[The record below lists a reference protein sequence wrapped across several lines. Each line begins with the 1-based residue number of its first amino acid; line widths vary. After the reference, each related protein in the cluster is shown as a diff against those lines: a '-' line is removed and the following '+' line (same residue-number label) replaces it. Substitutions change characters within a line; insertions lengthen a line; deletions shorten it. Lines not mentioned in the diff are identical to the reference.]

1 MSAKAIVVDD
11 RPISDPAGAD
21 AADRR
26 IAVAA
31 HEIRTPLG
39 GILALADLLL
49 AEDLSAGARGHA
61 NALKAAAE
69 HLFGLSSSLLGG
81 ARPPAPKPLDVD
93 DFLGRVAPPLAARAA
108 AKGLAFRVAR
118 APGTPDRVLADEAAL
133 RQIVD
138 NLADNA
144 LRATEE
150 GSVELLVERVSGDA
164 ESVTLRI
171 ALRDTGPGVG
181 PEPERLFAPFAQG
194 GQAPGAAGLGLAV
207 VAEIA
212 RRMGGDAMA
221 ADRPNGG
228 AEVSATLRL
237 GALDRRAANGPIRV
251 LVAED
256 NAINQRVVGTLLEHF
271 GHGFDMV
278 ENGAAAVAAVGGG
291 DYDLVLMDA
300 VMPTLDGLAATR
312 AIRAMEGPAGAIRI
326 VGLTAHAFDEDI
338 AAFLA
343 AGADAVVTKPISVA
357 ELWRAIDIGERAA
370 G

>member
-1 MSAKAIVVDD
+1 MSAKAILADD
-11 RPISDPAGAD
+11 RPAPD
-21 AADRR
+21 ADRR

-49 AEDLSAGARGHA
+49 AEDLSDGARGHA

-81 ARPPAPKPLDVD
+81 AVPAAPKPVDVD
-93 DFLGRVAPPLAARAA
+93 DFLLRVSPPLAARAL
-108 AKGLAFRVAR
+108 AKGLAFRTVR

-144 LRATEE
+144 LRATEA
-150 GSVELLVERVSGDA
+150 GSVELVVERVAGDA
-164 ESVTLRI
+164 GTVTLRI

-181 PEPERLFAPFAQG
+181 PEPEKLFAPFAQG
-194 GQAPGAAGLGLAV
+194 SGAQGAAGLGLSV
-207 VAEIA
+207 VAELA
-212 RRMGGDAMA
+212 GRMGGEARA
-221 ADRPNGG
+221 LDRPTGG
-228 AEVSATLRL
+228 ADVSVTLRL
-237 GALDRRAANGPIRV
+237 GALDARAANGPIRV

-256 NAINQRVVGTLLEHF
+256 NAINRRVVGTLLEHF

-300 VMPTLDGLAATR
+300 VMPVLDGLAATR
-312 AIRAMEGPAGAIRI
+312 AIRAMDGPAAQVRI

-357 ELWRAIDIGERAA
+357 ELWRAIDTGERAA
-370 G
+370 AV

>member
-1 MSAKAIVVDD
+1 MSAKAILADD
-11 RPISDPAGAD
+11 RPAPD
-21 AADRR
+21 ADRR

-49 AEDLSAGARGHA
+49 AEDLSDGARGHA

-81 ARPPAPKPLDVD
+81 AVPASPKPVDVD
-93 DFLGRVAPPLAARAA
+93 DFLSRVSPPLAARAL
-108 AKGLAFRVAR
+108 AKGLAFRTVR

-144 LRATEE
+144 LRATET
-150 GSVELLVERVSGDA
+150 GSVELVVERVSGDA
-164 ESVTLRI
+164 GTVTLRI

-181 PEPERLFAPFAQG
+181 SHPERLFAPFAQG
-194 GQAPGAAGLGLAV
+194 AGATGAVGLGLSV
-207 VAEIA
+207 VAELA
-212 RRMGGDAMA
+212 GRMGGEARA
-221 ADRPNGG
+221 VDRATGG
-228 AEVSATLRL
+228 AEVSVTLRL
-237 GALDRRAANGPIRV
+237 GALDPRAANGPIRV

-256 NAINQRVVGTLLEHF
+256 NAINRRVVATLLEHF

-300 VMPTLDGLAATR
+300 VMPVLDGLAATR
-312 AIRAMEGPAGAIRI
+312 AIRAMDGPAGSVRI

-357 ELWRAIDIGERAA
+357 ELWRAIDTGERAA
-370 G
+370 AV

>member
-1 MSAKAIVVDD
+1 MSATATLSDD
-11 RPISDPAGAD
+11 RPAPE

-49 AEDLSAGARGHA
+49 AEDLSEGARGHA

-69 HLFGLSSSLLGG
+69 HLFGLSSSLLGC
-81 ARPPAPKPLDVD
+81 ARPAAPKPLDID
-93 DFLGRVAPPLAARAA
+93 EFLARVAPPLAARAA
-108 AKGLAFRVAR
+108 AKGLAFRTTKAR
-118 APGTPDRVLADEAAL
+118 GTPARVLADEASL

-138 NLADNA
+138 NLGDNA
-144 LRATEE
+144 LRATDE

-164 ESVTLRI
+164 ETVTLKI

-181 PEPERLFAPFAQG
+181 PEPARLFAPFAQG
-194 GQAPGAAGLGLAV
+194 ERSAGAAGLGLSV
-207 VAEIA
+207 VAELA
-212 RRMGGDAMA
+212 ERMGGEANA
-221 ADRPNGG
+221 ADRPDGG
-228 AEVSATLRL
+228 AEVSVTLRL
-237 GALDRRAANGPIRV
+237 GALDMRAPGGPIRV

-256 NAINQRVVGTLLEHF
+256 NAINRRVVGTLLEHF

-300 VMPTLDGLAATR
+300 VMPTLDGLSATR

-326 VGLTAHAFDEDI
+326 VGLTAHAFDDDI

-357 ELWRAIDIGERAA
+357 DLWRVIDSGERAA